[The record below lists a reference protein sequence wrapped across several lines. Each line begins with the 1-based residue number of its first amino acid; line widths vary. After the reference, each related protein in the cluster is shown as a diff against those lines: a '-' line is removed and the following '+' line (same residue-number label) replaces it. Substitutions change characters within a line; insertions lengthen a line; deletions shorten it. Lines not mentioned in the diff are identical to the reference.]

1 MKTMIIVVAKSN
13 HGKTKSLNAL
23 IDLLLPDGQQ
33 RETDE
38 RNPNGPDR
46 LVAGHY
52 RGVKVGI
59 NTLADPGSGW
69 EACLRRLAEGE
80 HPCELI
86 VTACR
91 PDTQR
96 YKTRRDVFAIAQK
109 NGYNVVWST
118 PFIDHWGH
126 DTHEGVALN
135 PVYASAL
142 KLLIDALI
150 DRKGGEA

>member
-1 MKTMIIVVAKSN
+1 MIIVVARRC
-13 HGKTKSLNAL
+13 HGKTTSLNAL

-38 RNPNGPDR
+38 RDSNGVDR
-46 LVAGHY
+46 LVAGRY

-59 NTLADPGSGW
+59 NTQADPGTGW
-69 EACLRRLAEGE
+69 EPRLRSLAEGE

-96 YKTRRDVFAIAQK
+96 YKTRRDIFAIAQK

-118 PFIDHWGH
+118 PFIDHWGN
-126 DTHEGVALN
+126 DMHEGVALN

-142 KLLIDALI
+142 KLLVDALI

>member
-23 IDLLLPDGQQ
+23 IDLLLPEGSQ

-38 RNPNGPDR
+38 RAPTGADR
-46 LVAGHY
+46 LVAGNY

-59 NTLADPGSGW
+59 NTMADPGSGW
-69 EACLRRLAEGE
+69 EPRLRSLAEGE

-96 YKTRRDVFAIAQK
+96 FKTRRDAYAIADK
-109 NGYNVVWST
+109 NGYQVVWTT

-126 DTHEGVALN
+126 DTHEGTALN

-142 KLLIDALI
+142 KLLVDALI